1 MGDGGAMGRFNY
13 KFVFAPAR
21 GEGGSCRKARD
32 KINTL
37 RVVGLNDL
45 INFFSHFCEGS
56 NFGGGENYVF
66 HLPHS
71 FSPRAPLSLTPTSF
85 LKGLRALY
93 FEKFIS
99 LRDFIV
105 ILGVGSGRWSQH
117 YMYTRWNGTHL

>member
-1 MGDGGAMGRFNY
+1 MAFPPN
-13 KFVFAPAR
+13 VAR
-21 GEGGSCRKARD
+21 RGGSPAICFLIENCFRSPLGD
-32 KINTL
+32 IINTL

-45 INFFSHFCEGS
+45 INFFSHNCEGS

-71 FSPRAPLSLTPTSF
+71 FSPRAPLFLTPTSF
-85 LKGLRALY
+85 LKVLRALY

-105 ILGVGSGRWSQH
+105 MLGIGSGR
-117 YMYTRWNGTHL
+117 